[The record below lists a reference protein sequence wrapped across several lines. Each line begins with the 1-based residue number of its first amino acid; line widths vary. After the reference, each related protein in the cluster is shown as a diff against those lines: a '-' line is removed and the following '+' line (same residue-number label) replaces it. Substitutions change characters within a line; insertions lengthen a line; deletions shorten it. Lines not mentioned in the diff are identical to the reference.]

1 MTRKSI
7 VVVVVVVI
15 AMLLLVCVY
24 YFYDPSSAGWAWK
37 CPMKALTG
45 YDCPSCGNQR
55 LVHALLHGRFV
66 EAFHHN
72 PFTMLSLPY
81 LIPLMLTLKSNKG
94 FPLKVRNV
102 VQAPVA
108 LYIYAAA
115 ICVWWVLRNV
125 I

>member
-1 MTRKSI
+1 MTFKSI
-7 VVVVVVVI
+7 VVIVIGVI
-15 AMLLLVCVY
+15 AMVLLVCVY
-24 YFYDPSSAGWAWK
+24 YFYDPSSTGWMWK
-37 CPMKALTG
+37 CSMKALTG

-55 LVHALLHGRFV
+55 LVHAMLHGRFV

-81 LIPLMLTLKSNKG
+81 LIPLFLTLRSKKG
-94 FPLKVRNV
+94 IALKVRNV

-108 LYIYAAA
+108 LYIYAMA
-115 ICVWWVLRNV
+115 ICVWWILRNV

>member
-24 YFYDPSSAGWAWK
+24 YFYDPSSSGWAWK
-37 CPMKALTG
+37 CPIKALTG

-55 LVHALLHGRFV
+55 MVHALLHGRFGD
-66 EAFHHN
+66 AFRYN
-72 PFTMLSLPY
+72 AFTMVSLPY

-94 FPLKVRNV
+94 FPAKVRKV